1 MKLFDVI
8 IDGGYKGH
16 YVEANGYD
24 EAANKLLKFLKFEN
38 ETKSVLDDDG
48 SLKKDVNDI
57 EVISV
62 KIVADFII
70 K

>member
-1 MKLFDVI
+1 MRVYEVI

-24 EAANKLLKFLKFEN
+24 DAANKLLKYLEFEY
-38 ETKSVLDDDG
+38 ETNGVLTNDG
-48 SLKKDVNDI
+48 SLKKDIREI
-57 EVISV
+57 EVTSV

-70 K
+70 R